1 MPSLHAGGYRRQPW
15 HYLQTGEEEIHS
27 FTPKSYYGVRL
38 YSEGICFTWQ
48 DQKSGS
54 TRIFDGERAKK
65 ITEMIQGERL
75 LLERV
80 EKKKKHTYAPALY
93 DLTELQ
99 RDASRRFG
107 FSAKETLNIMQRLY
121 EHHKVLTYPRTD
133 SRYISFRYCSDFERA
148 CGSVQDRA
156 FSGPCKSPSWKDV
169 QSGETVCG

>member
-1 MPSLHAGGYRRQPW
+1 MRAGTDANLALLANR
-15 HYLQTGEEEIHS
+15 EEEIHS

-99 RDASRRFG
+99 SGCQPTVWLFRQRRH
-107 FSAKETLNIMQRLY
+107 LRINQ
-121 EHHKVLTYPRTD
+121 
-133 SRYISFRYCSDFERA
+133 
-148 CGSVQDRA
+148 
-156 FSGPCKSPSWKDV
+156 
-169 QSGETVCG
+169 